1 VKFKKG
7 DTVIYP
13 QHGACK
19 VESISKQ
26 DPLNTGKV
34 QDYLVLRTVIGEMTL
49 RVPMSK
55 VDEVGVRPPV
65 SPDEL
70 EDLVAVLAKA
80 DPRVPSNW
88 SRRFKNHQEKLKSG
102 DVYQVAEV
110 VRNLAARNRDA
121 SLSAAERTMY
131 ERARVNLISEIAP
144 ALKVTTDEAEQYLD
158 DALAKGVL
166 KPVKAVKAVKALAPK
181 VEVAPKDADDD
192 MDDDDD
198 FMEEAKPVKAAPAK
212 KAAAEKKPAPVKE
225 EAPGKAAAAKKA
237 APVKAA
243 AEKKAAAVK
252 AAAPKDAAPK
262 DAAPAKA
269 APVKKAVAK
278 KPEAKKK

>member
-1 VKFKKG
+1 MKFKKG

-198 FMEEAKPVKAAPAK
+198 FMEEAKPVKAAPVK
-212 KAAAEKKPAPVKE
+212 KAAAEKKPALVKE
-225 EAPGKAAAAKKA
+225 
-237 APVKAA
+237 
-243 AEKKAAAVK
+243 
-252 AAAPKDAAPK
+252 D
-262 DAAPAKA
+262 APAKA
-269 APVKKAVAK
+269 APVKKATPAKAAPVKKTAAPKEKAPVKESAPAKAAPAKKAVAK

>member
-1 VKFKKG
+1 
-7 DTVIYP
+7 
-13 QHGACK
+13 
-19 VESISKQ
+19 
-26 DPLNTGKV
+26 
-34 QDYLVLRTVIGEMTL
+34 
-49 RVPMSK
+49 MSK

-144 ALKVTTDEAEQYLD
+144 ALKVTTDEAEVYLD
-158 DALAKGVL
+158 EALAKGVL
-166 KPVKAVKAVKALAPK
+166 KPVKAAKPAKAAAPK
-181 VEVAPKDADDD
+181 VEAPKVES
-192 MDDDDD
+192 DDDDLD
-198 FMEEAKPVKAAPAK
+198 DDLDEKPVAPVAKAAPVKKVAEPKAAPAK
-212 KAAAEKKPAPVKE
+212 KAAAPKPVAEKAEAPVK
-225 EAPGKAAAAKKA
+225 K
-237 APVKAA
+237 
-243 AEKKAAAVK
+243 
-252 AAAPKDAAPK
+252 
-262 DAAPAKA
+262 APA
-269 APVKKAVAK
+269 KKAVAK
-278 KPEAKKK
+278 KPAKD

>member
-1 VKFKKG
+1 MKFKKG

-19 VESISKQ
+19 VEAIRKE
-26 DPLNTGKV
+26 DPLNTGK
-34 QDYLVLRTVIGEMTL
+34 QQEYLVLRTVIGDMTL

-144 ALKVTTDEAEQYLD
+144 ALKVTTDEAEVYLD
-158 DALAKGVL
+158 EALAKGVL
-166 KPVKAVKAVKALAPK
+166 KPVKAAKPAKAAAPK
-181 VEVAPKDADDD
+181 VEAPKVES
-192 MDDDDD
+192 DDDDLD
-198 FMEEAKPVKAAPAK
+198 DDIDEKPAAPATKAATVKKAAPVKKTAEPKAAPAK
-212 KAAAEKKPAPVKE
+212 KAAAPQPVAEKAEKA
-225 EAPGKAAAAKKA
+225 EAPAKKA
-237 APVKAA
+237 
-243 AEKKAAAVK
+243 
-252 AAAPKDAAPK
+252 
-262 DAAPAKA
+262 PAKK
-269 APVKKAVAK
+269 VVAK
-278 KPEAKKK
+278 KPAKD

>member
-1 VKFKKG
+1 MKFKKG

-19 VESISKQ
+19 VEAIRKE
-26 DPLNTGKV
+26 DPLNTGK
-34 QDYLVLRTVIGEMTL
+34 QQEYLVLRTVIGDMTL

-144 ALKVTTDEAEQYLD
+144 ALKVTTDEAEVYLD

-166 KPVKAVKAVKALAPK
+166 KPVKAVKPAKPAPPK
-181 VEVAPKDADDD
+181 VVEVAKVES
-192 MDDDDD
+192 DDDDLD
-198 FMEEAKPVKAAPAK
+198 DDDLDDDLDEMPVAPVAKAAPVKKAAPAK
-212 KAAAEKKPAPVKE
+212 KAAAPQPDAEKAE
-225 EAPGKAAAAKKA
+225 KAEAAAKKA
-237 APVKAA
+237 
-243 AEKKAAAVK
+243 
-252 AAAPKDAAPK
+252 
-262 DAAPAKA
+262 PA
-269 APVKKAVAK
+269 KKAVAK
-278 KPEAKKK
+278 KPAKA

>member
-1 VKFKKG
+1 MKFKKG

-19 VESISKQ
+19 VEAIRKE
-26 DPLNTGKV
+26 DPLNTGK
-34 QDYLVLRTVIGEMTL
+34 QQEYLVLRTVIGDMTL

-144 ALKVTTDEAEQYLD
+144 ALKVTTDEAEVYLD
-158 DALAKGVL
+158 EALAKGVL
-166 KPVKAVKAVKALAPK
+166 KPVKAAKPAKAAAPK
-181 VEVAPKDADDD
+181 VEALKVES
-192 MDDDDD
+192 DDDDLD
-198 FMEEAKPVKAAPAK
+198 DDLDEKPAAKAAPVKKAAPAK
-212 KAAAEKKPAPVKE
+212 KAAAPKPDAEVAEKA
-225 EAPGKAAAAKKA
+225 EAPAKKA
-237 APVKAA
+237 
-243 AEKKAAAVK
+243 
-252 AAAPKDAAPK
+252 
-262 DAAPAKA
+262 PAK
-269 APVKKAVAK
+269 KTVAK
-278 KPEAKKK
+278 KPAKA

>member
-1 VKFKKG
+1 MKFKKG

-166 KPVKAVKAVKALAPK
+166 KPVKALKAVKALAPK

-192 MDDDDD
+192 MDDDDDDD

-225 EAPGKAAAAKKA
+225 EAPGKAAPVKKATPAKA
-237 APVKAA
+237 APVK
-243 AEKKAAAVK
+243 K
-252 AAAPKDAAPK
+252 AAAPKDAAPVK
-262 DAAPAKA
+262 DPAPAKA
-269 APVKKAVAK
+269 APAKKAVAK

>member
-1 VKFKKG
+1 MKFKKG

-19 VESISKQ
+19 VEAIRKE
-26 DPLNTGKV
+26 DPLNTGK
-34 QDYLVLRTVIGEMTL
+34 QQEYLVLRTVIGDMTL

-144 ALKVTTDEAEQYLD
+144 ALKVTTDEAEVYLD
-158 DALAKGVL
+158 EALAKGVL
-166 KPVKAVKAVKALAPK
+166 KPVKV
-181 VEVAPKDADDD
+181 
-192 MDDDDD
+192 
-198 FMEEAKPVKAAPAK
+198 AKPA
-212 KAAAEKKPAPVKE
+212 
-225 EAPGKAAAAKKA
+225 
-237 APVKAA
+237 
-243 AEKKAAAVK
+243 K
-252 AAAPKDAAPK
+252 AAAPKVEAPK
-262 DAAPAKA
+262 VESDDDDLDDDLDEKPTAKAPAKVVPVKKAAEPKA
-269 APVKKAVAK
+269 APVKKAAAAKPAAEKAEAPTKKAPVKKVVAK
-278 KPEAKKK
+278 KPAKA

>member
-1 VKFKKG
+1 MKFKKG

-212 KAAAEKKPAPVKE
+212 KAAA
-225 EAPGKAAAAKKA
+225 
-237 APVKAA
+237 
-243 AEKKAAAVK
+243 
-252 AAAPKDAAPK
+252 PKDP
-262 DAAPAKA
+262 APAKA
-269 APVKKAVAK
+269 APVKKATPVKAAAVKKTAAPKEKAPVKESAPTKAVPAKKAVAK